1 MPEKNNIV
9 TKLGKANLKML
20 INSVYGA
27 IPGADNLW
35 QDIYRKYVRT
45 ENRKKKIK
53 TIIND

>member
-1 MPEKNNIV
+1 MDNRITQLV
-9 TKLGKANLKML
+9 QSNLKML

>member
-1 MPEKNNIV
+1 MLEKNNIV

-35 QDIYRKYVRT
+35 QDMYKKYART
-45 ENRKKKIK
+45 EFRKQKIK
-53 TIIND
+53 NILND

>member
-1 MPEKNNIV
+1 MLEKSNKI
-9 TKLGKANLKML
+9 TQLGKSNLKML

-35 QDIYRKYVRT
+35 QDMYRNYVRT
-45 ENRKKKIK
+45 ENRKNKIK